1 MDVSPLPL
9 TTPHVAPLVLARIT
23 TGSDTRNLW
32 FAVFFFGS
40 PYGFMHEE
48 QKIDS
53 YPNIT
58 PNSKQFESLYCHVE
72 VVKATPTRTY
82 FGEIFLKLLFE
93 WFCFLHPSPSLAQD
107 LFLGKKNVILK
118 YKYIIHVLCLKRS
131 IFLALFL
138 S

>member
-1 MDVSPLPL
+1 MSGRKP
-9 TTPHVAPLVLARIT
+9 TTLDNSTCSSTSARSYYNRKRHEELVVC
-23 TGSDTRNLW
+23 S
-32 FAVFFFGS
+32 FFFGS

-107 LFLGKKNVILK
+107 LFLGKKK
-118 YKYIIHVLCLKRS
+118 CDS
-131 IFLALFL
+131 
-138 S
+138 